1 MSLAPVIVLET
12 QRLTL
17 REMTFDDAPFILEL
31 VNEPGW
37 LRFIGDKGVRN
48 LDDARNYIR
57 QGPMASYARH
67 GFGLYVVSVKG
78 DATPIGTCGLLKRD
92 TLPDVDIGYA
102 LLERYRGHG
111 YAHEAAAGMIEHA
124 RGKLGLTRIMAITN
138 PDNEASGK
146 VLTKIGMRFET
157 MMRLTEKEAPVKLFA
172 LG

>member
-1 MSLAPVIVLET
+1 MSVTPVTVLET
-12 QRLTL
+12 QRLSL
-17 REMTFDDAPFILEL
+17 RQLTFDDAPFILEL

-48 LDDARNYIR
+48 LDDARHYIR
-57 QGPMASYARH
+57 QGPMASYARL

-78 DATPIGTCGLLKRD
+78 DATPIGMCGLIKRD

-102 LLERYRGHG
+102 LLQRYHGKG

-124 RGKLGLTRIMAITN
+124 RGKHGLTRIVAITN

-157 MMRLTEKEAPVKLFA
+157 MVKLSQNDPPVKLFA
-172 LG
+172 LE